1 MTGPHD
7 APLSPHVP
15 GGPGSLVRRWLR
27 RWWKLVVP
35 ALALLLLVPIAL
47 YWDVFTCGGPGSGVR
62 LSEGQCVGV
71 TDGSYVYHEE
81 YAEVQAAIARENT
94 RVGEEADGHVVRI
107 ALLGTLTFGDVSPM
121 DPVRMVRSLEG
132 AHTAQMRANHTPHF
146 GDQSPAIQLYLANMG
161 GQQESWEPVVDEL
174 VAMAGDEENPLV
186 AVVGMGVS
194 VNSTRDVA
202 ARLDV
207 HGIPMVSAAVTAD
220 GLAHPETPGLMRA
233 APSNTEYVRAL
244 RSYLDDLEETPR
256 ASLVYDAN
264 EPDLFVS
271 SLREAY
277 ENQLGVYITGHP
289 QEYTGTTVGDPPRA
303 GLFHTVTLNVCAS
316 GTDTVL
322 FAGRTPD
329 LKEFLASLASR
340 ACSDQ
345 PFRVLF
351 SVIGLTAV
359 DDEEVMG
366 YLRDGDITLVYASA
380 VDPRWSTGRAPEN
393 APPHY
398 GSFVNAFHEYVGGE
412 GPDALNN
419 GYALV
424 NHDAFAVAAS
434 AVRMTNGMDL
444 NGGPPTAEEVASQL
458 MLLNSAHEVRAGGGT
473 LGYSDEYGGEAVGR
487 YVPVVELPME
497 GEEPR
502 PHPHVVG
509 GAGGV

>member
-1 MTGPHD
+1 MTGPHE
-7 APLSPHVP
+7 APPSPHVP
-15 GGPGSLVRRWLR
+15 GRPSSLVRRWLR

-35 ALALLLLVPIAL
+35 ALALLLLVPVAL

-81 YAEVQAAIARENT
+81 YAEVQAAIARENA
-94 RVGEEADGHVVRI
+94 RVEEEADGHVVRI
-107 ALLGTLTFGDVSPM
+107 AFLGTLTFGDVSPM

-146 GDQSPAIQLYLANMG
+146 GDQSPAIQLHLANMG

-186 AVVGMGVS
+186 AVIGMGVS
-194 VNSTRDVA
+194 VSSTRDVA

-220 GLAHPETPGLMRA
+220 GLAHPETPGLMRV

-244 RSYLDDLEETPR
+244 RAYLDGLEEMPR

-264 EPDLFVS
+264 EPDLFVA

-289 QEYTGTTVGDPPRA
+289 QEYTGTTVGDPPHA
-303 GLFHTVTLNVCAS
+303 GLFKTVTLNVCAS
-316 GTDTVL
+316 DTDTVL
-322 FAGRTPD
+322 FAGRAPD

-340 ACSDQ
+340 GCQAR

-351 SVIGLTAV
+351 AAIGLTV
-359 DDEEVMG
+359 LDDEEMMG
-366 YLRDGDITLVYASA
+366 YLDDGDITLVYASA
-380 VDPRWSTGRAPEN
+380 VDPRWSAGQAPED

-398 GSFVNAFHEYVGGE
+398 ASFMNAFHEYIGGDD
-412 GPDALNN
+412 PTVFNN

-424 NHDAFAVAAS
+424 NHDAFTVAAS

-444 NGGPPTAEEVASQL
+444 GGGPPTAEEVGSQL
-458 MLLNSAHEVRAGGGT
+458 MLLNSAHEVRAGGGI

-487 YVPVVELPME
+487 YVPVVELPLE

-502 PHPHVVG
+502 PRPHIIG